1 MSKDLV
7 TKLKEQTTA
16 TKPISIEDLI
26 RQSAKELGK
35 ALPSHMNPERLVR
48 IALTSLRLTPK
59 LYKCD
64 PMSFVGALFQ
74 SAQLGLEPSVGGQ
87 AYIIPYWSSKIGR
100 FMAQFQVGYPGYIE
114 MFYRHK
120 NSMSLQMETV
130 HKNDF
135 CEYDLGKNEMS
146 HKPPLFGQDRG
157 PVTGFYMVAQLR
169 DGGRIVKVLSK
180 EDALAHGRRYSKCF
194 DQKTQQFDPS
204 TPWATEPDAM
214 CMKTVLLKGMKL
226 VPKSIEI
233 QRAIGMDGT
242 VKTKVSL
249 DMAEVPSLE
258 APWEPQ
264 DEPAKTPPT
273 QDVDEGSKSG
283 GGEAKWYEET
293 IIIRDIQ
300 FRISKNKGKDYM
312 EIETDK
318 GTFTKWGPAGSDS
331 EKRLAEAKI
340 RGEKV
345 RVKVKEQGRFKNIE
359 TIIEIIREEQK

>member
-1 MSKDLV
+1 MSKELV
-7 TKLKEQTTA
+7 TKLKEQTA
-16 TKPISIEDLI
+16 VTKPISIEDMI

-35 ALPSHMNPERLVR
+35 ALPSHMRPERIIQIYLS
-48 IALTSLRLTPK
+48 SLRLTPK

-64 PMSFVGALFQ
+64 PMSFIAALFQ
-74 SAQLGLEPSVGGQ
+74 SAQLGLEPNVGGQ
-87 AYIIPYWSSKIGR
+87 AYIIPYWSTKFDR
-100 FMAQFQVGYPGYIE
+100 FMAQFQIGYPGYME
-114 MFYRHK
+114 MFYRHQ

-157 PVTGFYMVAQLR
+157 PVTGFYMVAQLK

-180 EDALAHGRRYSKCF
+180 EDAMAHGRRYSKCF
-194 DQKTQQFDPS
+194 DHKTQKFDPS

-233 QRAIGMDGT
+233 QKAIGMDGT

-249 DMAEVPSLE
+249 DMAEIPSLE

-264 DEPAKTPPT
+264 DGSAKPP
-273 QDVDEGSKSG
+273 QNGNEGDKSG
-283 GGEAKWYEET
+283 QPEAKWYEET
-293 IIIRDIQ
+293 ITIRDIR
-300 FRISKNKGKDYM
+300 FKVSKNKGKDYM

-359 TIIEIIREEQK
+359 TIIEIIKEEVK